1 MDESPDTTNLK
12 QVANFLRLLFQAGKL
27 QARALLETLDIK
39 QIRAVRE
46 IIYNVLEGAL
56 SLTEAQQESINKRRK
71 VLQRVVRNKGYKSG
85 DVIARHHR
93 IVYQTLILLKDHI
106 LPLL

>member
-1 MDESPDTTNLK
+1 MEESPDTTNLK
-12 QVANFLRLLFQAGKL
+12 QVANFLRLLFEAGKL
-27 QARALLETLDIK
+27 QSRALLETLDIK

-46 IIYNVLEGAL
+46 ILFNVLEGAVT
-56 SLTEAQQESINKRRK
+56 LTDGQQEWVNKRKK

-93 IVYQTLILLKDHI
+93 IVYQTLILLKEHI